1 MAEEQIAFR
10 PRYSTDES
18 SNEAYAE
25 DLRQQRFRWRKKR
38 ATAVLSLLIGFIA
51 VTVIGRIYAF
61 ISGFTSGSREGQTY
75 SLKQTALAR
84 KESFGLIDYIP
95 SAAWKQHKAASKKA
109 VKLQD
114 KVIAKTSDML
124 SESGANIDER
134 KWWTQNWPPNFAA
147 CDNKKVQIGGKWLCQ
162 PRRIIDLADEYK
174 TSGRRKKKKQ
184 RGNKECLIYISGGND
199 VEFGLQFLDFSL
211 SRMRELHH
219 QEDNNNNK
227 IDLTICEIHI
237 FNHYIPPEVLAQQ
250 ASGQT
255 KGVHFHPFAFRPE
268 GKESMGVASSGQ
280 TATAF
285 KTLKE
290 TVKELGHTGK
300 SLSILAIDC
309 EGCEWDIYRDILSAD
324 LSIQQVLMQ
333 LHGTPFIANK
343 FFTAMHT
350 AGYAI
355 FHKEEVGGSGNVYDY
370 SWVKL
375 ATSYFGSIKPNLRQ
389 YKQIVSVAGTNPR
402 A

>member
-1 MAEEQIAFR
+1 MAEQVAFR

-25 DLRQQRFRWRKKR
+25 DLRQQRVRWRKKR
-38 ATAVLSLLIGFIA
+38 ATAVLSLLLGFIA
-51 VTVIGRIYAF
+51 VTIISRVYAF
-61 ISGFTSGSREGQTY
+61 ISGFTSDISREGQTY

-84 KESFGLIDYIP
+84 KESFGLIDDIP
-95 SAAWKQHKAASKKA
+95 RNTWKQYKAASKKA

-114 KVIAKTSDML
+114 KMIAKTSDML
-124 SESGANIDER
+124 SESGANIDEK
-134 KWWTQNWPPNFAA
+134 KWWQQNWQENFGA
-147 CDNKKVQIGGKWLCQ
+147 CKKVQIGGKWVCQ

-211 SRMRELHH
+211 SRMRQLHP
-219 QEDNNNNK
+219 EDSGNNNK
-227 IDLTICEIHI
+227 IDFTICEIHI
-237 FNHYIPPEVLAQQ
+237 FNHFIPPEVLAKQ
-250 ASGQT
+250 AMGQT

-268 GKESMGVASSGQ
+268 GKESMGVASLGQ
-280 TATAF
+280 TATTF

-309 EGCEWDIYRDILSAD
+309 EGCEWDIYTDILSAD
-324 LSIQQVLMQ
+324 VSIQQVLMQ

-355 FHKEEVGGSGNVYDY
+355 FHKEEVRGSGNVYDY
-370 SWVKL
+370 SWLKL
-375 ATSYFGSIKPNLRQ
+375 APSYFGKITPNLRQ